1 MVKAKQT
8 NLAAPFYVRNGPKG
22 VFGSVAPK
30 AVIKQRRYHE
40 VCGSD
45 TSFIQI
51 GMRQTEMNAFTD
63 IQA

>member
-1 MVKAKQT
+1 VVKAKQT

-45 TSFIQI
+45 TSSSKS
-51 GMRQTEMNAFTD
+51 G
-63 IQA
+63 